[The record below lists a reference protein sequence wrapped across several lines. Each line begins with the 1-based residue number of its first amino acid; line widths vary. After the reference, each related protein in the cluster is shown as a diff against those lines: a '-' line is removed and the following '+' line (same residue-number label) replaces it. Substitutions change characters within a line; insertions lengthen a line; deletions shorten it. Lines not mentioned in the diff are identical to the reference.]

1 MPGGCCAPAAAS
13 GGVQWP
19 NFVQPPHCE
28 GGFSSTQTMPRK
40 IALPAAVERSSPPRA
55 VYLINAAGGV
65 LPSWRHRPVLQ
76 SQVSSAFTPS
86 PQLMDLR
93 HIRLPS
99 MGIYAT
105 SAFLQWAE
113 RDALSAIHPPPDVV
127 LTPIRTMQRLL
138 PVGPSSPLNQ
148 KREGPM
154 QRRRPGMKICRLYD
168 M

>member
-1 MPGGCCAPAAAS
+1 MPK
-13 GGVQWP
+13 
-19 NFVQPPHCE
+19 
-28 GGFSSTQTMPRK
+28 K

-86 PQLMDLR
+86 SQLW
-93 HIRLPS
+93 
-99 MGIYAT
+99 IYAT

-127 LTPIRTMQRLL
+127 LTPIHTMQRLL
-138 PVGPSSPLNQ
+138 PVGPSSPLP
-148 KREGPM
+148 KA
-154 QRRRPGMKICRLYD
+154 
-168 M
+168 